1 MYRFKMQRIAAALA
15 KGIPKWKA
23 LAACLAAMILAVAVE
38 AEAGG
43 VFDRVRSRKVLRCG
57 VSEGLAGFSI
67 KDASGNWSGMDVD
80 FCRAVAAAMG
90 PAVRVEFVPLT
101 ASARF
106 VALKLGKID
115 LLSRNTTWT
124 LGREALLG
132 VQFAGVLWFD
142 GQAFLVTRTSGIN
155 RASQLKDATVC
166 VEKGT
171 TSELTLADYSKEKS
185 LKIKPLVLDSQAD
198 AFKAFLAGRCKAIT
212 TDSSV
217 LASERLAAPGG
228 AGEYLLLPERISE
241 EPTGPVVRRGDEEWL
256 RLVKWTLFA
265 LIEAEERGVTRE
277 NAAALKKTA
286 KDPAVRR
293 LLGAEG
299 GFGRAMGTDNDW
311 ALRAIQASGNY
322 GEMFERNLGKRS
334 SLNLDR
340 GRNRLSKQG
349 GLMWAPPF
357 R

>member
-1 MYRFKMQRIAAALA
+1 MRIDRRTFLTAL
-15 KGIPKWKA
+15 IT
-23 LAACLAAMILAVAVE
+23 AVAIMTASVQ

-43 VFDRVRSRKVLRCG
+43 VFDRVRSKKVLRCG
-57 VSEGLAGFSI
+57 VSEGLTGFSI
-67 KDASGNWSGMDVD
+67 RDASGAWSGMDVD

-90 PAVRVEFVPLT
+90 PGVKVDFTPLT

-106 VALKLGKID
+106 VALKMGKID

-124 LGREALLG
+124 LGRESFLG
-132 VQFAGVLWFD
+132 VQFAGVLYFD
-142 GQAFLVTRTSGIN
+142 GQAFLVTRKSGIN
-155 RASQLKDATVC
+155 RASQLKGATVC

-171 TSELTLADYSKEKS
+171 TSELNLADYSKEKA
-185 LKIKPLVLDSQAD
+185 LNIKPLVLDSQAD
-198 AFKAFLAGRCKAIT
+198 AMKAFLAGRCRAVT
-212 TDSSV
+212 SDASV
-217 LASERLAAPGG
+217 LASERLAVPGG
-228 AGEYLLLPERISE
+228 HGEYLLLQERISE

-265 LIEAEERGVTRE
+265 LVEAEELGVTRE
-277 NAAALKKTA
+277 NAATLKKTA
-286 KDPAVRR
+286 KDLEVRR

-299 GFGRAMGTDNDW
+299 GFGKAMGTDNDW

-322 GEMFERNLGKRS
+322 GEMFERNLGKQSR
-334 SLNLDR
+334 LNLER
-340 GRNRLSKQG
+340 GKNRLAKHG

>member
-1 MYRFKMQRIAAALA
+1 MRVWKTLTVLLTAAAALA
-15 KGIPKWKA
+15 VSA
-23 LAACLAAMILAVAVE
+23 Q

-43 VFDRVRSRKVLRCG
+43 VFDRVRSKKLLRCG
-57 VSEGLAGFSI
+57 VSEELTGFSI
-67 KDASGNWSGMDVD
+67 RDASGAWSGIDVD
-80 FCRAVAAAMG
+80 FCRAVAAGVG
-90 PAVRVEFVPLT
+90 PAVRVDFVPLT

-106 VALKLGKID
+106 VALKMGKID
-115 LLSRNTTWT
+115 LLSGNATWT
-124 LGREALLG
+124 LGREALLD
-132 VQFAGVLWFD
+132 VRFAGVLRFD
-142 GQAFLVTRTSGIN
+142 GQAFLVTRKSGIN
-155 RASQLKDATVC
+155 RASQLKGAAVC

-171 TSELTLADYSKEKS
+171 TSEMNLADYSKAKA
-185 LKIKPLVLDSQAD
+185 LNIKPLVLDSHAD
-198 AFKAFLAGRCKAIT
+198 AFQAFLAGRCKAYT
-212 TDSSV
+212 SDSSV

-256 RLVKWTLFA
+256 RLVRWTLFA

-277 NAAALKKTA
+277 NATALKKAA

-299 GFGRAMGTDNDW
+299 GFGRGLGAGNDW

-322 GEMFERNLGKRS
+322 GEMFERNLGQKS
-334 SLNLDR
+334 PLKLER
-340 GRNRLSKQG
+340 GPNRLSKHG

>member
-1 MYRFKMQRIAAALA
+1 MLGFKNGKTWAVLIAAAMVL
-15 KGIPKWKA
+15 G
-23 LAACLAAMILAVAVE
+23 ACAE

-43 VFDRVRSRKVLRCG
+43 VFDRVRSRKLLRCG
-57 VSEGLAGFSI
+57 VSEGLTGFSI
-67 KDASGNWSGMDVD
+67 RDASGTWSGMDVD

-90 PAVRVEFVPLT
+90 PAVRVEFMPLT

-106 VALKLGKID
+106 VALKMGKID

-124 LGREALLG
+124 LGREAFLG

-142 GQAFLVTRTSGIN
+142 GQAFLVTRKSGIN
-155 RASQLKDATVC
+155 RAAQLKGAAVC

-171 TSELTLADYSKEKS
+171 TSEMNLADYSKAKA
-185 LKIKPLVLDSQAD
+185 LHIKPLVLDSHAD
-198 AFKAFLAGRCKAIT
+198 AFRAFLAGRCKAYT
-212 TDSSV
+212 SDYSV

-228 AGEYLLLPERISE
+228 AGEYLILPERISE

-256 RLVKWTLFA
+256 KLVRWTLFA
-265 LIEAEERGVTRE
+265 LVEAEERGVTRE
-277 NAAALKKTA
+277 NAATLKSTA

-299 GFGRAMGTDNDW
+299 GFGRGLGTDNDW

-322 GEMFERNLGKRS
+322 GEMFERNLGPKSPLR
-334 SLNLDR
+334 LER
-340 GRNRLSKQG
+340 GPNRLSTQG
-349 GLMWAPPF
+349 GLMWSPPF

>member
-1 MYRFKMQRIAAALA
+1 MLGVKTGKTWGALIAVTVLMGAFA
-15 KGIPKWKA
+15 
-23 LAACLAAMILAVAVE
+23 E

-43 VFDRVRSRKVLRCG
+43 VFDRVRSRKLLRCG

-67 KDASGNWSGMDVD
+67 QDASGAWSGMDVD

-90 PAVRVEFVPLT
+90 PGVRVNFMPLT
-101 ASARF
+101 ASERF
-106 VALKLGKID
+106 VALKMGKVD

-124 LGREALLG
+124 LGREAILG
-132 VQFAGVLWFD
+132 VQFAGVLYFD
-142 GQAFLVTRTSGIN
+142 GQAFLVSRKSGIN
-155 RASQLKDATVC
+155 RASQLKGAAVC

-171 TSELTLADYSKEKS
+171 TSELNLADYSHQKD

-198 AFKAFLAGRCKAIT
+198 AMKAFLAGRCKAVT
-212 TDSSV
+212 SDASV

-228 AGEYLLLPERISE
+228 PGEYLLLPERISD

-256 RLVKWTLFA
+256 RLVRWTLFA
-265 LIEAEERGVTRE
+265 LVEAEERGVTRE
-277 NAAALKKTA
+277 NAATLKKTA
-286 KDPAVRR
+286 KSPAVQR
-293 LLGAEG
+293 LLGAAG
-299 GFGRAMGTDNDW
+299 GFGKALGTDNDW

-322 GEMFERNLGKRS
+322 GEMFDRNLGKQGR
-334 SLNLDR
+334 LNLDR
-340 GRNRLSKQG
+340 GQNRLSKQG

>member
-1 MYRFKMQRIAAALA
+1 MLGFKIGKTWSVLIAAAVVLV
-15 KGIPKWKA
+15 
-23 LAACLAAMILAVAVE
+23 ACAE

-57 VSEGLAGFSI
+57 VSEGLTGFSI
-67 KDASGNWSGMDVD
+67 RDALGAWSGMDVD

-90 PAVRVEFVPLT
+90 PGVRVDFLPLT

-106 VALKLGKID
+106 VALKMNKID

-124 LGREALLG
+124 LGREAFLG

-142 GQAFLVTRTSGIN
+142 GQGFLVTRKSGIN
-155 RASQLKDATVC
+155 RASQLKGATVC

-171 TSELTLADYSKEKS
+171 TSEQNLADYSKEKN
-185 LKIKPLVLDSQAD
+185 LQIKPLVLDSQAD
-198 AFKAFLAGRCKAIT
+198 AMKAFLAGRCKAVT
-212 TDSSV
+212 SDSSV

-228 AGEYLLLPERISE
+228 SGEYLLLPERISE
-241 EPTGPVVRRGDEEWL
+241 EPTGPVVRQGDGEWL
-256 RLVKWTLFA
+256 RIVTWTLFA

-277 NAAALKKTA
+277 NAATLKKTT

-299 GFGRAMGTDNDW
+299 GFGKALGTDNEW
-311 ALRAIQASGNY
+311 ALRAIEAAGNY
-322 GEMFERNLGKRS
+322 GEMFERNLGKQGR
-334 SLNLDR
+334 LNLDR
-340 GRNRLSKQG
+340 GQNRLSKHG